1 MREIDPWFAV
11 ESVVYTIEIV
21 RNCQKPLV
29 LLKPFIPRC
38 ISTGKIVDGADSTQ
52 TEIPGIER
60 SDRKPAYP

>member
-21 RNCQKPLV
+21 RNCHKPLV
-29 LLKPFIPRC
+29 LLKAFIHRC
-38 ISTGKIVDGADSTQ
+38 ISTGKIVDGLDSTQ